1 MNVEIL
7 GKMLSSVNMI
17 LGILGINVEICVE
30 FKNIYKGISENVEE
44 QIYEINI
51 FLNICKI

>member
-7 GKMLSSVNMI
+7 GKMLSFMSRMLSSVNMI

-30 FKNIYKGISENVEE
+30 FKNIYIRE
-44 QIYEINI
+44 
-51 FLNICKI
+51 